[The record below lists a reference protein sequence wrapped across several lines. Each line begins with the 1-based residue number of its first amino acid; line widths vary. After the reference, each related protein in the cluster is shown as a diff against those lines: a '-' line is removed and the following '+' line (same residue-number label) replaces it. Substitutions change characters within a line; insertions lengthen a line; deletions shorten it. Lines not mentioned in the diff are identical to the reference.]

1 MARSKRRRVSHR
13 IAPLTASSWENKNK
27 RGLHGR
33 ARAFPH
39 DAPAGIYM
47 VYCLITGHGMAW
59 SNSLNAMLAGA
70 QVAVTPN
77 GSGLSVCVAERAFL
91 VVWI

>member
-1 MARSKRRRVSHR
+1 
-13 IAPLTASSWENKNK
+13 
-27 RGLHGR
+27 
-33 ARAFPH
+33 
-39 DAPAGIYM
+39 
-47 VYCLITGHGMAW
+47 MAW